1 MFIDPKTLV
10 PKLPKP
16 QDLQPFPQTL
26 AMRFSGHTS
35 RVRCISP
42 HPSGQWLASGSDDG
56 TVRLWEV
63 ATGRCS
69 AKWKL
74 GEAVM
79 SVGWCPNASLQLLG
93 AAVGKRVVLLLSGLG
108 GEEVEAAARAA
119 CKVGKGSLTN
129 AVVCGPHVAVRC
141 MRVCCGCIVAAV
153 AVVAEGIR
161 GEGVLSGCW
170 GRLLGSEWCCCCRGW
185 EGKEVDAAARAACKV
200 GGAIFFVFQGLV
212 APVCSCTA
220 QPLQLL
226 WQERV

>member
-1 MFIDPKTLV
+1 VRKKLMFIDPKHVATLLLSCPYKQLRMPVPLLLPISHRVRKKRMFIDPKTLV

-79 SVGWCPNASLQLLG
+79 SVGWCPNPSLQLLG

-108 GEEVEAAARAA
+108 GEDVE
-119 CKVGKGSLTN
+119 
-129 AVVCGPHVAVRC
+129 
-141 MRVCCGCIVAAV
+141 
-153 AVVAEGIR
+153 
-161 GEGVLSGCW
+161 
-170 GRLLGSEWCCCCRGW
+170 
-185 EGKEVDAAARAACKV
+185 AAARAACKV
-200 GGAIFFVFQGLV
+200 GGAIFGVWLCWLLIVGL
-212 APVCSCTA
+212 
-220 QPLQLL
+220 LL
-226 WQERV
+226 

>member
-1 MFIDPKTLV
+1 VLLHCSALSLRTASRVRKKRMFIDPKTLV

-35 RVRCISP
+35 RVRCISL

-74 GEAVM
+74 GEPVT
-79 SVGWCPNASLQLLG
+79 SVGWCPNPALQLLG

-119 CKVGKGSLTN
+119 CKVRGATFLVAFVMISCVWLHYCWERWWRQQRARLARWCPICCFARSGCC
-129 AVVCGPHVAVRC
+129 VFVCVAASAAAVR
-141 MRVCCGCIVAAV
+141 V
-153 AVVAEGIR
+153 ER
-161 GEGVLSGCW
+161 G
-170 GRLLGSEWCCCCRGW
+170 
-185 EGKEVDAAARAACKV
+185 
-200 GGAIFFVFQGLV
+200 
-212 APVCSCTA
+212 
-220 QPLQLL
+220 
-226 WQERV
+226 

>member
-26 AMRFSGHTS
+26 AMRFSGHTG
-35 RVRCISP
+35 RVRCISA
-42 HPSGQWLASGSDDG
+42 HPSGQWLASSSDDG

-79 SVGWCPNASLQLLG
+79 SVGWCPNAALQLLG

-108 GEEVEAAARAA
+108 GDEVEAAARAA
-119 CKVGKGSLTN
+119 CKVRWLSCLLSFWCAFN
-129 AVVCGPHVAVRC
+129 
-141 MRVCCGCIVAAV
+141 CCSCAAAV
-153 AVVAEGIR
+153 AVGDGVRSECCGTCNRCVYVARSTMHVAWCCVSAVAER
-161 GEGVLSGCW
+161 MH
-170 GRLLGSEWCCCCRGW
+170 
-185 EGKEVDAAARAACKV
+185 
-200 GGAIFFVFQGLV
+200 LV
-212 APVCSCTA
+212 SLHRMVI
-220 QPLQLL
+220 
-226 WQERV
+226 

>member
-26 AMRFSGHTS
+26 AMRFSGHS
-35 RVRCISP
+35 GRVRCISP

-63 ATGRCS
+63 STGRCS

-74 GEAVM
+74 GEPVM
-79 SVGWCPNASLQLLG
+79 SVAWCPNPALQLLG

-119 CKVGKGSLTN
+119 CKVG
-129 AVVCGPHVAVRC
+129 C
-141 MRVCCGCIVAAV
+141 VCC
-153 AVVAEGIR
+153 
-161 GEGVLSGCW
+161 
-170 GRLLGSEWCCCCRGW
+170 
-185 EGKEVDAAARAACKV
+185 
-200 GGAIFFVFQGLV
+200 
-212 APVCSCTA
+212 
-220 QPLQLL
+220 
-226 WQERV
+226 